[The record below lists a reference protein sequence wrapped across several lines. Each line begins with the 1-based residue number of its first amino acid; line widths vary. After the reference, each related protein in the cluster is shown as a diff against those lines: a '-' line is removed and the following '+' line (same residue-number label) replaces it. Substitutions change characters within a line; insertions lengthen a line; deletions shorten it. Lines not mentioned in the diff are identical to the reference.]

1 MFWKLIMK
9 LLGWKIDKDFPK
21 NLKRCVLIAV
31 PHTSN
36 WDFLFAIATFKIMGI
51 DIRFTI
57 KDTWVKFPFSLIT
70 KPLGAISIDRSN
82 RKEGEKRKSM
92 VDYMVELFLKNKD
105 LVLIVT
111 AEGTRKKVENWKSG
125 FYHVAKTASVPL
137 ALGYLNYEKKI
148 AGIRQE
154 TLILGDSIEKDM
166 REIMDYY
173 KDCKPKFPE
182 TFSLDQRYI

>member
-1 MFWKLIMK
+1 MVWKLIMK
-9 LLGWKIDKDFPK
+9 MFGWKIDKDFPQ
-21 NLKRCVLIAV
+21 NLKRCVLIAA

-57 KDTWVKFPFSLIT
+57 KDTWVKFPFSLVT
-70 KPLGAISIDRSN
+70 MPLGAIAIDRSI
-82 RKEGEKRKSM
+82 RVEGEKRKSM
-92 VDYMVELFLKNKD
+92 VDYMVDLFSKNKD

-125 FYHVAKTASVPL
+125 FYHVAKSAKVPL

-148 AGIRQE
+148 AGIRKE
-154 TLILGDSIEKDM
+154 TLILSDSIEKDM
-166 REIMDYY
+166 KEIMDFY
-173 KDCKPKFPE
+173 KNGKPKHPGS
-182 TFSLDQRYI
+182 FSLDLRYV

>member
-1 MFWKLIMK
+1 MFWKLAMK
-9 LLGWKIDKDFPK
+9 LFGWKIDKDFPQ
-21 NLKRCVLIAV
+21 NLKRCVLIAA

-36 WDFLFAIATFKIMGI
+36 WDFLFAIATFRIMGI

-70 KPLGAISIDRSN
+70 KPLGAISIDRSK

-92 VDYMVELFLKNKD
+92 VDYMTDLFSKNKD

-125 FYHVAKTASVPL
+125 FYHVAKNAKVPI
-137 ALGYLNYEKKI
+137 ALGYLDYEKKI
-148 AGIRQE
+148 AGIRKE
-154 TLILGDSIEKDM
+154 LFHLSDSIENDM
-166 REIMDYY
+166 KEIMEYY
-173 KDCKPKFPE
+173 KNSKPKHPAKFM
-182 TFSLDQRYI
+182 LDSRYV